1 LRKISTNSE
10 QETVNFAIAFA
21 KNLKPGDI
29 VALEGDLGSGKTAF
43 CRGVCAGLGFDG
55 AVNSPS
61 YAIVHEYPNNPPIYH
76 LDLYRLKN
84 ANDLYDLGIDG
95 FSKGITLIEWPRNF
109 PLNVTHSVEF
119 KIIGENEREIC
130 CKSISH

>member
-1 LRKISTNSE
+1 
-10 QETVNFAIAFA
+10 VDFAFAFA
-21 KNLKPGDI
+21 KDLKPGDVI
-29 VALEGDLGSGKTAF
+29 ALEGDLGSGKTAF
-43 CRGVCAGLGFDG
+43 CRGICAGLGFDG
-55 AVNSPS
+55 VVNSPS

-130 CKSISH
+130 CKSISR

>member
-1 LRKISTNSE
+1 MSEQILTKSE
-10 QETVNFAIAFA
+10 QETVDFAIAFA
-21 KNLKPGDI
+21 KELKPGDV

-43 CRGVCAGLGFDG
+43 CRGVCAGLGFGG

-84 ANDLYDLGIDG
+84 ANDLYDLGLDN

-109 PLNVTHSVEF
+109 PLNVTHSVVF
-119 KIIGENEREIC
+119 KIIGENEREF
-130 CKSISH
+130 SILYL